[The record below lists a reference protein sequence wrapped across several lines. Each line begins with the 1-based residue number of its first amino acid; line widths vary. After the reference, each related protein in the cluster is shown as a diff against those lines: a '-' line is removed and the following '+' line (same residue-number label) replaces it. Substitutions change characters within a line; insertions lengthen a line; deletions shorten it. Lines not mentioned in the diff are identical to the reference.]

1 MNILEIIAKKRDKKV
16 LSKEEIDF
24 FVKNYTN
31 GNITD
36 YQAAALIMAIYING
50 MNYEETTSFTL
61 AMAHSGEVLDLS
73 ELGMV
78 VDKQSTG

>member
-31 GNITD
+31 EI
-36 YQAAALIMAIYING
+36 
-50 MNYEETTSFTL
+50 
-61 AMAHSGEVLDLS
+61 
-73 ELGMV
+73 
-78 VDKQSTG
+78 

>member
-31 GNITD
+31 GNIHKR
-36 YQAAALIMAIYING
+36 N
-50 MNYEETTSFTL
+50 
-61 AMAHSGEVLDLS
+61 
-73 ELGMV
+73 EL
-78 VDKQSTG
+78 

>member
-31 GNITD
+31 GNISSGSSN
-36 YQAAALIMAIYING
+36 NG
-50 MNYEETTSFTL
+50 NI
-61 AMAHSGEVLDLS
+61 HKRN
-73 ELGMV
+73 EL
-78 VDKQSTG
+78 